1 MHPEAIILLL
11 HGLTHP
17 PLCYNLGYMPKIIET
32 NPKVLG
38 GQPVIRNTR
47 IPVSRIL
54 ALVGMDYKLSDI
66 KSELPQL
73 RNMTRNDLGQILGH
87 YKTQVAA

>member
-1 MHPEAIILLL
+1 
-11 HGLTHP
+11 
-17 PLCYNLGYMPKIIET
+17 MPKIIET
-32 NPKVLG
+32 NPKVQG

-54 ALVGMDYKLSDI
+54 ALVGMDYKLRDI

-73 RNMTRNDLGQILGH
+73 RNMTREDLGHILEY